1 MPKRK
6 NPDHLSAAALK
17 GLPCSN
23 EYRYLSL
30 DHAIDAFKKA
40 CLCGG
45 RTFGCRDCVL
55 KDNPCRMQSS
65 LMCFKEWAKLT
76 TPGLLA
82 PLTRQAIQAKRKKV
96 LRDRSIR
103 LKEARANHACIT
115 KRLKQYEPEDR
126 KALLLLDKLELALK
140 KKSKAT

>member
-6 NPDHLSAAALK
+6 NPEHLSIAALK

-30 DHAIDAFKKA
+30 DHAITAFEKA
-40 CLCGG
+40 CICGG
-45 RTFGCRDCVL
+45 STFGCSDCVL

-65 LMCFKEWAKLT
+65 LMCFKEWAKL
-76 TPGLLA
+76 PSPDLLA
-82 PLTRQAIQAKRKKV
+82 PLTRQAVQAKRKKV
-96 LRDRSIR
+96 LRDRSTR
-103 LKEARANHACIT
+103 LKEASASHARIT
-115 KRLKQYEPEDR
+115 KRLKQHEPEDR
-126 KALLLLDKLELALK
+126 KTLLLLDKLELALK